1 MNSKNEVTAATPQ
14 VPKSPSTTTTTTT
27 TTFSGKNVSS
37 NQKVGRE
44 KNT

>member
-14 VPKSPSTTTTTTT
+14 VPKSPSTTTTT
-27 TTFSGKNVSS
+27 FSGKSVSS